1 VLERADMHERVLD
14 MIRAEVNK
22 LVDACIPSSVVTEE
36 EQLEK
41 LLTLMEAW
49 VHVPEDVL
57 PENIHAIRRED
68 LRRKLIDL
76 TIEHYEDR
84 GEKLDE
90 LAEQNHGLG
99 IPTIRDVER
108 SYTLQIVDRLWMDH
122 IDALDVM
129 RASIHFRSIG
139 QRDPLVEFKNE
150 AFRMFEEL
158 KAAIQYH
165 IVNELLKF
173 LRGDITIRVQQPAPQ
188 RKAPRKL
195 RTNADDLAR
204 TIGQAKSD
212 ADDRPVA
219 GTSRRNGTSAGQRG
233 QNGHGRAPVVAQAAR
248 ASTSGR
254 IGRNDPCPCGSGKK
268 YKKCHGA

>member
-1 VLERADMHERVLD
+1 

-22 LVDACIPSSVVTEE
+22 LVDACIPGNMITEE
-36 EQLEK
+36 KQLEK
-41 LLTLMEAW
+41 LLTLIEAW

-57 PENIHAIRRED
+57 PKNFHAIRRED
-68 LRRKLIDL
+68 LQHKLVDL
-76 TIEHYEDR
+76 VIEHYEER
-84 GEKLDE
+84 GRE
-90 LAEQNHGLG
+90 LEDLVKQDPGRG
-99 IPTIRDVER
+99 IQTIRDVER
-108 SYTLQIVDRLWMDH
+108 SFTLQIVDRLWMDH

-150 AFRMFEEL
+150 AFSMFDEL

-173 LRGDITIRVQQPAPQ
+173 VRIEFTSRIQQSAPQ
-188 RKAPRKL
+188 RKAPRNL

-212 ADDRPVA
+212 ADERPNT
-219 GTSRRNGTSAGQRG
+219 GNSRRKGASSGQRG
-233 QNGHGRAPVVAQAAR
+233 QNGRTPVGAQAAR
-248 ASTSGR
+248 TSALGK